1 MNVYNRRLFFNRG
14 GQVSARGTGI
24 TSGLVP
30 RYGHGGP
37 VSEHTNMDTIKSDAD
52 EYYELLKGA
61 TPERKPFSRLAAA
74 SPALL
79 ELGGKL
85 LSAKSLQ
92 GGVSGGL
99 DILGQAASASAPGFA
114 QAIQARREYE
124 AADPETD
131 LRAKALS
138 LAITKDA
145 NRAKQKPGETK
156 AVWYKN
162 PNFNPDEAESADN
175 LKHIESTRRLGTD
188 GILRIK
194 DITKGSSTFGMYVSE
209 DNFPSFMVSDPVK
222 VQARKS
228 GDVWVV
234 NPAYEGKD
242 PINMYIN
249 SKFKTDEFGNTFIL
263 DKIPGSSTFNDY
275 VPEDQFKEFR
285 FTEPK
290 EAMESE
296 GEKIKITKI
305 NTMIQ
310 DEFDRINKKQ
320 GKTDRVL
327 SDAELNTIRQR
338 AGTDDGDWNKFS
350 QQYAKT
356 FNELSAILK
365 DYQDVDTL
373 LPKISIEF
381 DDQKEE
387 KTEEEKTEEETSNVN
402 KKVYNIET
410 QRDHIDERFNLDK
423 TDDNYD
429 IQRERA
435 MREYRLIDP
444 IPQPV
449 QDSMNSAFTGFKDL
463 KMMTDNIREGSYILG
478 NIKRITSAFGLD
490 PGATEFITGEKGTLV
505 SATAALIKGIPSDF
519 DVKNLKDTIPSIGQ
533 GDSVNIVRARRLQR
547 MYNDIIKNSL
557 AWHAGQGYRIPEAV
571 EIKARALIGN
581 QAVNEALNTNRY
593 TTQKLADIQTMS
605 TEEFIKEYGD
615 PFQESL
621 NLLDIPDSELLP
633 TLNEAEAEELRL
645 YEEKMFG
652 KTK

>member
-1 MNVYNRRLFFNRG
+1 MAVLNRKLFNRG
-14 GQVSARGTGI
+14 GPVSSRGVGI

-30 RYGHGGP
+30 RYSHGGP
-37 VSEHTNMDTIKSDAD
+37 VSEHTNMDTIKSDAE

-85 LSAKSLQ
+85 LSGRSLQ
-92 GGVSGGL
+92 GGLGGGL
-99 DILGQAASASAPGFA
+99 DILGQAATASAPGFA
-114 QAIQARREYE
+114 QAIQARRAYD

-131 LRAKALS
+131 LRAKALG

-194 DITKGSSTFGMYVSE
+194 DITKGSPTFNMYVSE

-234 NPAYEGKD
+234 NPDYQGKD
-242 PINMYIN
+242 PSNMYIN
-249 SKFKTDEFGNTFIL
+249 SKFKQDEFGNTTIL
-263 DKIPGSSTFNDY
+263 DKIPGSPTENDY
-275 VPEDQFKEFR
+275 VSEDKFKEFR
-285 FTEPK
+285 YTEPK

-305 NTMIQ
+305 NSMIQ

-320 GKTDRVL
+320 GKSERVL
-327 SDAELNTIRQR
+327 NNKELNTIRQR
-338 AGTDDGDWNKFS
+338 AGTDEGDWNKFS
-350 QQYAKT
+350 QQYAET

-365 DYQDVDTL
+365 DYQDVDT
-373 LPKISIEF
+373 PKPDISIEF
-381 DDQKEE
+381 NNE
-387 KTEEEKTEEETSNVN
+387 KAEEEKIEEQTSNVN
-402 KKVYNIET
+402 KKVYNIDT
-410 QRDHIDERFNLDK
+410 QRDHIDERFGLDK
-423 TDDNYD
+423 TNDNYAID
-429 IQRERA
+429 RKRA

-449 QDSMNSAFTGFKDL
+449 QDSMNAAFTGFKDL
-463 KMMTDNIREGSYILG
+463 KMMTDNIRVGSYITG
-478 NIKRITSAFGLD
+478 NIRRLTSAFGID
-490 PGATEFITGEKGTLV
+490 PEATKFITGEKGTLV
-505 SATAALIKGIPSDF
+505 SSTAALIKGIPSDF
-519 DVKNLKDTIPSIGQ
+519 DVQNLKATIPSIGQ
-533 GDSVNIVRARRLQR
+533 GDNTNIVRAKRLQR

-557 AWHAGQGYRIPEAV
+557 SWHAGQGYRIPKSIEV
-571 EIKARALIGN
+571 SARALIGN
-581 QAVNEALNTNRY
+581 QAVNEALNTNKY

-605 TEEFIKEYGD
+605 KEEFIKEYGD

-621 NLLDIPDSELLP
+621 NLLDIPDSEFVT
-633 TLNEAEAEELRL
+633 TLDEAEAEELRL